1 VSGLSRRSVLGAAA
15 AGSGIALT
23 ARAGRAAT
31 ALPQALSP
39 DGRVEVTIDPAGPS
53 WAVRFDGKEILAPSA
68 LALLLADGARLGPGA
83 EAGQTTH
90 REITGEWSPLH
101 GVRTRS
107 SQACREI
114 RVELEDKAR
123 RICFALIARAYD
135 SGAAI
140 RFQLLEAPTSSL
152 TLTGEATEFCLPKD
166 ALVYSSRD
174 EGTYQRSPQTKV
186 APIPHPPLTP
196 SCDIGDLADTPIT
209 ATLPDGTA
217 MLITESDRLHY
228 PRLMLRS
235 TARGLETRL
244 MRYPGRATGYSG
256 PGDTQPEDRFDV
268 PSTFATPWRL
278 IVIAPSVAGL
288 IERQDLVPTL
298 ATPNRLGDV
307 RWVKP
312 GRLMRIRNYT
322 TQAGLDTVDFA
333 AQRKLDYVLWDAHW
347 YGDGT
352 DPSDATRPIP
362 AIDIQRVIQH
372 ARAKGIGMILYVDRV
387 PAMRQLDAIVETYQ
401 RWGVAG
407 IKFGF
412 VWEGRQ
418 SDVDFLYRLV
428 ETCGR
433 HRLFVNL
440 HDNLRPAG
448 LERTLPNYLTLEGV
462 RGNENFPTATH
473 NCTLAFAR
481 ALSGPIDYTICYANP
496 KNRTTNA
503 HQMALAAV
511 YFSPLASLYWYD
523 TPDKYAGREWPELAF
538 LDECPTVWAETLAI
552 GGAIG
557 EFAAVARRAKDGRWF
572 VGAITN
578 EAARSLTINLSF
590 LGPGRWRMRRFA
602 DGAPAEIPSRTPVE
616 VSTEIVTAQSRLDVA
631 MAPSGGQA
639 LILEKP

>member
-1 VSGLSRRSVLGAAA
+1 LAPGRKRGKPPTERSPGSGRPPRRSDPLEPSLSRDTR
-15 AGSGIALT
+15 
-23 ARAGRAAT
+23 RAGGQGAT
-31 ALPQALSP
+31 
-39 DGRVEVTIDPAGPS
+39 DR
-53 WAVRFDGKEILAPSA
+53 
-68 LALLLADGARLGPGA
+68 
-83 EAGQTTH
+83 
-90 REITGEWSPLH
+90 
-101 GVRTRS
+101 
-107 SQACREI
+107 
-114 RVELEDKAR
+114 
-123 RICFALIARAYD
+123 FALIARAYD

-462 RGNENFPTATH
+462 RGNENFLPPHTTARWRSPGRCQVQSTIRSATPIRRTGPRMPIRWRLPRCISVLSQASTGTIPPTNTPDG
-473 NCTLAFAR
+473 N
-481 ALSGPIDYTICYANP
+481 GPNWHSS
-496 KNRTTNA
+496 TNA
-503 HQMALAAV
+503 RRSGLKRSQSVAQSAN
-511 YFSPLASLYWYD
+511 SRPL
-523 TPDKYAGREWPELAF
+523 R
-538 LDECPTVWAETLAI
+538 
-552 GGAIG
+552 
-557 EFAAVARRAKDGRWF
+557 VARRTAG
-572 VGAITN
+572 G
-578 EAARSLTINLSF
+578 SLVQLPT
-590 LGPGRWRMRRFA
+590 RR
-602 DGAPAEIPSRTPVE
+602 PV
-616 VSTEIVTAQSRLDVA
+616 R
-631 MAPSGGQA
+631 
-639 LILEKP
+639 